1 MSFDDCTTRMS
12 KPNGV
17 VLVDKPAG
25 WTSHDVVA
33 KLRGILK
40 ERRIGHAGTLDPMAT
55 GLLVIAVGPCTRLLQ
70 FATATTKTYTG
81 TVRLGSATDSL
92 DADGDVTATMAVPA
106 LSDTHVNDVAATLTG
121 PQMQI
126 PPMVS
131 AIKVDGKK
139 LYELA
144 REGTEIER
152 APRPVVISSF
162 TLTRAN
168 ETDWNFVTEVSA
180 GTYVRVL
187 ASDLA
192 VALGTLG
199 HLVALRRVASGQ
211 AHVDRAWTLD
221 QVAEK
226 GVSVLA
232 SPLSLVDH
240 LPMRD
245 VSDDEIVALRQ
256 GKRIAAET
264 GEYDTAVAT
273 HDGEV
278 VAMLTR
284 KDHLWQP
291 SVVLPP
297 NS

>member
-1 MSFDDCTTRMS
+1 MSFDACTTRMS

-70 FATATTKTYTG
+70 YATATTKTYTG
-81 TVRLGSATDSL
+81 TVRFGSSTDSL
-92 DADGDVTATMAVPA
+92 DADGEVTGTMPVPT
-106 LSDTHVNDVAATLTG
+106 LSEGQVNAAAATLTG
-121 PQMQI
+121 HQMQI

-144 REGTEIER
+144 REGKEIER
-152 APRPVVISSF
+152 APRPVEITSF
-162 TLTRAN
+162 SLTQAN
-168 ETDWNFVTEVSA
+168 ETDWNFVAEVSA
-180 GTYVRVL
+180 GTYIRVL

-211 AHVDRAWTLD
+211 AKVERAWTLE
-221 QVAEK
+221 QIAEQ
-226 GVSVLA
+226 GTAVLA
-232 SPLSLVDH
+232 PPMSLVDH
-240 LPMRD
+240 LPTRE
-245 VSDDEIVALRQ
+245 VTEEEVVALRQ
-256 GKRIAAET
+256 GKRVT
-264 GEYDTAVAT
+264 GDDGAFDTAVAT
-273 HDGEV
+273 YAGEV
-278 VAMLTR
+278 VAMLSR
-284 KDHLWQP
+284 RGEQWQP

>member
-1 MSFDDCTTRMS
+1 MSFDACTTRMS

-55 GLLVIAVGPCTRLLQ
+55 GLLVVAVGPCTRLLQ

-81 TVRLGSATDSL
+81 TVRLGVATDSL

-106 LSDTHVNDVAATLTG
+106 LTEDHVNDVAATLTG

-144 REGTEIER
+144 REGKEVER

-168 ETDWNFVTEVSA
+168 ETDWNFLTEVSA

-199 HLVALRRVASGQ
+199 HLVSLRRVASGQ

-221 QVAEK
+221 HIAEK
-226 GVSVLA
+226 GAEVLA
-232 SPLSLVDH
+232 PPLSLVDH
-240 LPMRD
+240 LPMRV
-245 VSDDEIVALRQ
+245 VSDDELVAVRQ

-273 HDGEV
+273 HDGAV

-284 KDHLWQP
+284 KDQLWQP

>member
-1 MSFDDCTTRMS
+1 MS

-70 FATATTKTYTG
+70 YATATTKIYTG
-81 TVRLGSATDSL
+81 TVRFGSSTDSL
-92 DADGDVTATMAVPA
+92 DADGEVTGIMPVPT
-106 LSDTHVNDVAATLTG
+106 LSEEQVNAVAATLTG
-121 PQMQI
+121 RQLQI

-144 REGTEIER
+144 REGKEIER
-152 APRPVVISSF
+152 APRPVEITSF
-162 TLTRAN
+162 SLTRAS
-168 ETDWNFVTEVSA
+168 ETDWDFVAEVSA
-180 GTYVRVL
+180 GTYIRVL

-199 HLVALRRVASGQ
+199 HLVALRRVASGR
-211 AHVDRAWTLD
+211 AHVNRAWTLE
-221 QVAEK
+221 QIAEK
-226 GVSVLA
+226 GVDVLA
-232 SPLSLVDH
+232 PALTLVDH
-240 LPMRD
+240 LPVRQ
-245 VSDDEIVALRQ
+245 VTDDELVALRQ
-256 GKRIAAET
+256 GKRVDANV
-264 GEYDTAVAT
+264 GEYEIAVAT
-273 HDGEV
+273 HGGEV
-278 VAMLTR
+278 VAMVTR
-284 KDHLWQP
+284 RGHQWQP
-291 SVVLPP
+291 SVVLPS

>member
-1 MSFDDCTTRMS
+1 MS

-70 FATATTKTYTG
+70 YATATTKTYTG
-81 TVRLGSATDSL
+81 TVRLGSSTDSL
-92 DADGDVTATMAVPA
+92 DADGDVIATMPVPI
-106 LSDTHVNDVAATLTG
+106 LSEAQVNAAAATLTG
-121 PQMQI
+121 HQMQI

-131 AIKVDGKK
+131 AIKVEGQK

-144 REGTEIER
+144 REGKEIER
-152 APRPVVISSF
+152 APRPVVIHAFS
-162 TLTRAN
+162 LTPASD
-168 ETDWNFVTEVSA
+168 TDWNFVAEVSA
-180 GTYVRVL
+180 GTYIRVL

-192 VALGTLG
+192 VTLGTVG

-211 AHVDRAWTLD
+211 ARVEGALTLERI
-221 QVAEK
+221 AEE
-226 GVSVLA
+226 GSAALA
-232 SPLSLVDH
+232 PPLTLVDH
-240 LPMRD
+240 LPRRE
-245 VSDDEIVALRQ
+245 VTDDEQVALRQ
-256 GKRIAAET
+256 GKRIDANVGAHEI
-264 GEYDTAVAT
+264 AVAT
-273 HDGEV
+273 HAGEV

-284 KDHLWQP
+284 RGHQWQP

>member
-1 MSFDDCTTRMS
+1 MS

-81 TVRLGSATDSL
+81 TVRFGSSTDSL
-92 DADGDVTATMAVPA
+92 DADGEVTGTMAVPM
-106 LSDTHVNDVAATLTG
+106 LSEEKVNAAAATLTG
-121 PQMQI
+121 RQMQI

-144 REGTEIER
+144 REGKEIER
-152 APRPVVISSF
+152 APRPVEITSF
-162 TLTRAN
+162 TLTQVS
-168 ETDWNFVTEVSA
+168 ETDWNFVAEVSA
-180 GTYVRVL
+180 GTYIRVL

-192 VALGTLG
+192 TALGTLG

-211 AHVDRAWTLD
+211 AHVDRAWTLE
-221 QVAEK
+221 QIAEK
-226 GVSVLA
+226 GVDVLA
-232 SPLSLVDH
+232 PAMTLVDH
-240 LPMRD
+240 LPIRQ
-245 VSDDEIVALRQ
+245 VTDDELVALRQ
-256 GKRIAAET
+256 GKRVDADDGDYE
-264 GEYDTAVAT
+264 TAVAT
-273 HDGEV
+273 HAGEV
-278 VAMLTR
+278 AAMVTR
-284 KDHLWQP
+284 RGHQWQP